1 MKKAL
6 IILMLF
12 LSYPILFV
20 GAQQTRSYPD
30 TVRIPWNPDLPKDDI
45 LRKEIIG
52 KWKDQNSTLSFF
64 RNNSY
69 IVVFD
74 TGERQ
79 EGFWEIKDRV
89 LKFEVNSPFRDLIKY
104 LIVDFVDNRMVYT
117 YPDDKSVWVAERVST
132 KN

>member
-20 GAQQTRSYPD
+20 GAQQTGSYPD
-30 TVRIPWNPDLPKDDI
+30 TVRIPWNPDLPKDDS